1 MIDRRIFTQFDYLL
15 FGAVLVLAMLGAI
28 GVYSATSHDGGS
40 GLYLRQLLWI
50 AVGIGL
56 CFVVASFD
64 YHFLTENALFLY
76 IGAILLLIGILIFG
90 KEVNGNRSWIGYG
103 GFGFQPSEMIKIVVI
118 LAVTRYLCELNQN
131 FLGRRHVLAVSAI
144 AGLPMMLVILQGD
157 LGTAAMYFPMVVA
170 MLLVAG
176 IRLRILLV
184 LLLAG
189 ALLAPA
195 GWMALKDYQ
204 KQRILVTLDPGLD
217 PQGYGYQVRQSQIAI
232 GSGGITGR
240 GLGNGMQSQLGFV
253 PEIHTDFIFALLA
266 EETGLIGGI
275 LILALYLFVLW
286 RLISI
291 AERARDRQGILIIT
305 GISALIFVHVAVNV
319 GMALGLVPPIGIP
332 LPLLS
337 YGGSATLT
345 IFLALGLALNVYY
358 RRFVYS

>member
-1 MIDRRIFTQFDYLL
+1 MIDRRIFSQFDYLL
-15 FGAVLVLAMLGAI
+15 FSAVLVLAILGAI
-28 GVYSATSHDGGS
+28 GVYSATSHAGGN
-40 GLYLRQLLWI
+40 GLYMRQLLWI
-50 AVGIGL
+50 AVGICL

-64 YHFLTENALFLY
+64 YHFLTEHILFLY

-103 GFGFQPSEMIKIVVI
+103 SFGFQPSEMIKIVVI
-118 LAVTRYLCELNQN
+118 LAVTRYLCELNEN
-131 FLGRRHVLAVSAI
+131 FLGQRHVLGVAGI
-144 AGLPMMLVILQGD
+144 AGLPMILVVLQGD
-157 LGTAAMYFPMVVA
+157 LGTAAMYFPMVLA

-176 IRLRILLV
+176 IRLRILVV

-195 GWMALKDYQ
+195 GWMVLKDYQ

-266 EETGLIGGI
+266 EETGLIGGVF
-275 LILALYLFVLW
+275 ILALYLFVLW

-305 GISALIFVHVAVNV
+305 GISALIFVHVTVNV

-358 RRFVYS
+358 RRFVYY

>member
-1 MIDRRIFTQFDYLL
+1 
-15 FGAVLVLAMLGAI
+15 
-28 GVYSATSHDGGS
+28 
-40 GLYLRQLLWI
+40 
-50 AVGIGL
+50 
-56 CFVVASFD
+56 
-64 YHFLTENALFLY
+64 
-76 IGAILLLIGILIFG
+76 
-90 KEVNGNRSWIGYG
+90 
-103 GFGFQPSEMIKIVVI
+103 
-118 LAVTRYLCELNQN
+118 
-131 FLGRRHVLAVSAI
+131 I
-144 AGLPMMLVILQGD
+144 AGLPMSLVILQGD
-157 LGTAAMYFPMVVA
+157 LGTAAMYFPIVLA

-176 IRLRILLV
+176 IRLRVLMILL
-184 LLLAG
+184 LIG
-189 ALLAPA
+189 ALLAPV
-195 GWMALKDYQ
+195 GWMVLKDYQ

-266 EETGLIGGI
+266 EETGVIGCI
-275 LILALYLFVLW
+275 FILALYLFVLW

-291 AERARDRQGILIIT
+291 AEQARDRQGILIIT

-345 IFLALGLALNVYY
+345 IFLALGLALNV
-358 RRFVYS
+358 